1 MIPLTFMF
9 LQVWCR
15 WNHGDGVQTPRKKTL
30 AAACVFVFC
39 CVRWY
44 AHMQIYALTFWSA
57 RKHCGSK
64 AIFFLLP
71 SWSSW
76 QNSGEAVPVCRF
88 QNGEKLIVG
97 PWWTM
102 VDHVGHEIRDDP
114 RYPRRSPPTSKRSME
129 VGADP
134 GVTFLKAAHFSMT
147 HIGPYISLDNIIIY
161 HNIPMYPKIADP
173 ISENHRGSA

>member
-1 MIPLTFMF
+1 MICAHANLCLDILIREKTLRVKGHFFSITFMIF
-9 LQVWCR
+9 MAELWRSSASLQ
-15 WNHGDGVQTPRKKTL
+15 
-30 AAACVFVFC
+30 
-39 CVRWY
+39 
-44 AHMQIYALTFWSA
+44 I
-57 RKHCGSK
+57 SK
-64 AIFFLLP
+64 
-71 SWSSW
+71 WRET
-76 QNSGEAVPVCRF
+76 NS
-88 QNGEKLIVG
+88 
-97 PWWTM
+97 WTM

>member
-1 MIPLTFMF
+1 M
-9 LQVWCR
+9 
-15 WNHGDGVQTPRKKTL
+15 
-30 AAACVFVFC
+30 
-39 CVRWY
+39 
-44 AHMQIYALTFWSA
+44 
-57 RKHCGSK
+57 
-64 AIFFLLP
+64 
-71 SWSSW
+71 
-76 QNSGEAVPVCRF
+76 PVCRF